1 MIVYVETN
9 FVLELVFLQE
19 EHESC
24 NVILDLAEAQQIDLV
39 LPAFCVVEPYETWVR
54 RDKQRREL
62 YAKLK
67 SEIRELSRSKP
78 YTEESQKLQELSRL
92 FLKSGEEEKF
102 RLDQALMQIVGSANI
117 VPIEAQTIASA
128 IAFQSQYNL
137 SPQDSIVYS
146 SVLTHLNSQANKSS
160 CFITR
165 NAKDFSNPDIE
176 AELAAHQCKLLTTFR
191 DGLGYIRSVL

>member
-1 MIVYVETN
+1 MIVYVESN
-9 FVLELVFLQE
+9 FVLELAFLQE

-24 NVILDLAEAQQIDLV
+24 NTILEMVQSQQIDLV
-39 LPAFCVVEPYETWVR
+39 LPAFSVVEPYETWVR

-78 YTEESQKLQELSRL
+78 YAEESEKLQELSRL
-92 FLKSGEEEKF
+92 FLRSGEEEKL
-102 RLDQALMQIVGSANI
+102 RLDQTLKRIVAQAHIIPIDAQIIATA
-117 VPIEAQTIASA
+117 IE
-128 IAFQSQYNL
+128 FQSQYNL

-146 SVLTHLNSQANKSS
+146 SVLKHLNRQANKSS

-176 AELAAHQCKLLTTFR
+176 TELASHQCKLLTTFR
-191 DGLGYIRSVL
+191 DGLGYIRSVS